1 MKAIYREMCPNCLG
15 RISDERLIN
24 KNPCDECLDDKV
36 TADSYFDLVTAVRN
50 ALKLRGTLKEWERI
64 YSLEKG
70 LREVEEFFEKA
81 TGFTF
86 WSAQRTWVKRLL
98 KGRSFSII
106 APTGMGKS
114 TFGAFMAVWHA
125 LRGKKSYIVVP
136 TTPLVIQ
143 TVKKIQKIAEN
154 AGVDVNL
161 AYYHG
166 NLRKKEKEEMLA
178 KIESG
183 DYSILVTSAQWM
195 ARKFDEVLKGRHFD
209 FIFVDDVDAFLK
221 ASKNIDRSLYLLG
234 FNDEVIG
241 KAWEIIRLKKQMSK
255 YLNGRASDREERLKE
270 LNAQIA
276 ELQREIEEFKRKNN
290 IGIMIIASAT
300 GSARGDRIK
309 LYRELLGFEVGS
321 GRSALRNVVD
331 SYLMPTKDIRE
342 HVEDLLTMLG
352 KGGIIFTPIDQGLAY
367 AEELANY
374 LRERGFRVE
383 LVSSKNKKAIER
395 FQNGEVDYLIGSAT
409 YYGSLV
415 RGLDMPHL
423 IRYAIFTGVPKF
435 RFSIDLERPT
445 IYRALG
451 LLSEVMDFLSDEDRK
466 QAEKLHARLRR
477 LIRNIPQFELLKIEE
492 ALAEGLPIEN
502 EFHNHVLGVF
512 RELVEFLRRVLKDE
526 EVLRKLAEDPFIS
539 LKEEGG
545 KWYIEIP
552 DVRTYIQATGRTSR
566 LFAGGITKGL
576 SVLIVD
582 NEKVFNGLLRQMRWR
597 FTEFKMVPFEE
608 LDLDEVLRQID
619 EDREKV
625 RLVMEGKISA
635 KVKDLVKSALM
646 IVESPNKARTIAN
659 FFGQPSKTRIGDLVA
674 YEVSIGNMM
683 LTILASG
690 GHMFDLVTNE
700 GYHGVLV
707 DEKDGM
713 LKFIPVYDT
722 IKRCRDCGHQ
732 FVDWEER
739 GICPRCGSTNVLDAL
754 QNVRAMRELAQEVD
768 EILIATDPDTEGEK
782 IAWDIRNVL
791 SPYTPNIKRIE
802 FHEVTRPAIMR
813 AIEEARDVN
822 EGRVNAQIVR
832 RIEDRWIGFELSQ
845 ELQRVFENHNL
856 SAGRVQTP
864 VLGWVIER
872 YKEFTESETYFMG
885 LALENGLQVTVELGK
900 DGKEI
905 EPPEY
910 VTVEGVQLE
919 EKELNPS
926 PPYTTDAML
935 KDASTFLK
943 LSAPEA
949 MRLAQDLFEA
959 GLCVTPDTIVS
970 LADGRLVKIEDAVR
984 ERERNLLAVN
994 GLRAK
999 SAEAT
1004 RFWEIDWNG
1013 PLKVVKLKNGHEIKA
1028 TPDHG
1033 LLVIRNGKLG
1043 WVSAKNIKPGDYIAF
1058 AYNTGHAGN
1067 REYTLLGMLVEL
1079 GITDVMVE
1087 FNEKYFN
1094 SKIAPLIKE
1103 RIKTS
1108 TKYKYLRNHVVPLEK
1123 LLEWEVS
1130 DFEDY
1135 VVSLYRQRAGSK
1147 RIPNFTLD
1155 ENFWYVFGLVLG
1167 DGTLRNSKVLISQT
1181 PLKQVKGI
1189 LEETFPFLH
1198 VFETTNQVGF
1208 SNSILAELFRRLGA
1222 RSGEFHP
1229 IIFTIP
1235 EKMLNAIIAG
1245 YFDTD
1250 GTFSLLHDRKG
1261 VNLRAILAS
1270 KRGDVLKR
1278 LSVYLY
1284 QIGILNY
1291 LKRDKRTG
1299 VWDLIISNR
1308 SLGAFKEKIYPYL
1321 RIRRKQFEEA
1331 YQAYRATRKPLE
1343 SDLIPVG
1350 DLIKGLTFPKGAKAE
1365 LLRREGIDV
1374 WNWLKKPLSVP
1385 RNKLVKVLEYA
1396 EKGEIT
1402 DYLRSLAEANVTWVK
1417 VIDVTEE
1424 HYTGKLYDFTT
1435 TTENFIANGAVSHNC
1450 TYHRTDSTH
1459 VSNTG
1464 IEIAK
1469 EYITQELGEEYFK
1482 PRPWGEEGTHEA
1494 IRPTRP
1500 IDTGRLMQLIRDGII
1515 QLPKNLTR
1523 NHYRLYDMIFRR
1535 FMTSQMKPAKVLYE
1549 RVVIDAQV
1557 GKAELEGYVEVIED
1571 GWTKLRSPPFRQL
1584 PRLEKGAKLKVVEA
1598 KKWKAP
1604 KVSLYTQGDI
1614 IALMKER
1621 KIGRP
1626 STYAKIVETLIRRY
1640 YVIETR
1646 GRKKL
1651 VPTEQGIKVYHYL
1664 ISKYREL
1671 VNEEKTREL
1680 EAVMDLIEE
1689 NKADY
1694 HEVLATLY
1702 REIREYLRTGKANAI

>member
-15 RISDERLIN
+15 RISDERLVE
-24 KNPCDECLDDKV
+24 KNPCDECLDNPV
-36 TADSYFDLVTAVRN
+36 HSDSYFELVTSVRN
-50 ALKLRGTLKEWERI
+50 ALQVKGTLKEWERI
-64 YSLEKG
+64 YSLEKN
-70 LREVEEFFEKA
+70 LREVEDFFEKA

-125 LRGKKSYIVVP
+125 TRGKKSYIVVP

-143 TVKKIQKIAEN
+143 TVRKIQAIAGK
-154 AGVDVNL
+154 AGVEVNL

-178 KIESG
+178 KITGG
-183 DYSILVTSAQWM
+183 DYDILVTSAQWM
-195 ARKFDEVLKGRHFD
+195 ARKFDEVLKDRHFD

-255 YLNGRASDREERLKE
+255 YLNGRAQDREEMLKE
-270 LNAQIA
+270 LNESIA
-276 ELQREIEEFKRKNN
+276 KLQREIEEFKSNN
-290 IGIMIIASAT
+290 DIGIMIIASAT

-331 SYLMPTKDIRE
+331 SYLKPTKDIKE
-342 HVEDLLTMLG
+342 HVEELLTMLG
-352 KGGIIFTPIDQGLAY
+352 KGGIIFTPIDQGLGY
-367 AEELANY
+367 AEELVNY
-374 LRERGFRVE
+374 LRERGFKVE
-383 LVSSKNKKAIER
+383 LVSSKNRKAIER
-395 FQNGEVDYLIGSAT
+395 FENGEADYLVGSAT

-415 RGLDMPHL
+415 RGLDLPHL
-423 IRYAIFTGVPKF
+423 IRYAVFTGVPKF

-512 RELVEFLRRVLKDE
+512 RELVEFLRRVLHDE
-526 EVLRKLAEDPFIS
+526 EVLKKLAEDPFVS
-539 LKEEGG
+539 LTEEGG

-576 SVLIVD
+576 SVLLVD
-582 NEKVFNGLLRQMRWR
+582 NEKVFNGLVRQMRWR

-608 LDLDEVLRQID
+608 LDLDEVLKQID

-700 GYHGVLV
+700 GYHGVLI

-713 LKFIPVYDT
+713 MRFIPVYDT

-732 FVDWEER
+732 FVDWEDK
-739 GICPRCGSTNVLDAL
+739 GVCPRCGSTNVRDAL
-754 QNVRAMRELAQEVD
+754 ENVRAMRELAQEVD

-813 AIEEARDVN
+813 AIQEARDVN

-845 ELQRVFENHNL
+845 ELQRVFENRNL

-864 VLGWVIER
+864 VLGWIIER
-872 YKEFTESETYFMG
+872 YKEFSESETYFLG
-885 LALENGLQVTVELGK
+885 LTLENGLQVTVEIGK
-900 DGKEI
+900 DGKNV

-910 VTVEGVQLE
+910 VTVEEVHLE
-919 EKELNPS
+919 EREFNPS

-943 LSAPEA
+943 LSAPET

-959 GLCVTPDTIVS
+959 GL
-970 LADGRLVKIEDAVR
+970 
-984 ERERNLLAVN
+984 
-994 GLRAK
+994 
-999 SAEAT
+999 
-1004 RFWEIDWNG
+1004 
-1013 PLKVVKLKNGHEIKA
+1013 
-1028 TPDHG
+1028 
-1033 LLVIRNGKLG
+1033 
-1043 WVSAKNIKPGDYIAF
+1043 
-1058 AYNTGHAGN
+1058 
-1067 REYTLLGMLVEL
+1067 
-1079 GITDVMVE
+1079 
-1087 FNEKYFN
+1087 
-1094 SKIAPLIKE
+1094 
-1103 RIKTS
+1103 TS
-1108 TKYKYLRNHVVPLEK
+1108 
-1123 LLEWEVS
+1123 
-1130 DFEDY
+1130 
-1135 VVSLYRQRAGSK
+1135 
-1147 RIPNFTLD
+1147 
-1155 ENFWYVFGLVLG
+1155 
-1167 DGTLRNSKVLISQT
+1167 
-1181 PLKQVKGI
+1181 
-1189 LEETFPFLH
+1189 
-1198 VFETTNQVGF
+1198 
-1208 SNSILAELFRRLGA
+1208 
-1222 RSGEFHP
+1222 
-1229 IIFTIP
+1229 
-1235 EKMLNAIIAG
+1235 
-1245 YFDTD
+1245 
-1250 GTFSLLHDRKG
+1250 
-1261 VNLRAILAS
+1261 
-1270 KRGDVLKR
+1270 
-1278 LSVYLY
+1278 
-1284 QIGILNY
+1284 
-1291 LKRDKRTG
+1291 
-1299 VWDLIISNR
+1299 
-1308 SLGAFKEKIYPYL
+1308 
-1321 RIRRKQFEEA
+1321 
-1331 YQAYRATRKPLE
+1331 
-1343 SDLIPVG
+1343 
-1350 DLIKGLTFPKGAKAE
+1350 
-1365 LLRREGIDV
+1365 
-1374 WNWLKKPLSVP
+1374 
-1385 RNKLVKVLEYA
+1385 
-1396 EKGEIT
+1396 
-1402 DYLRSLAEANVTWVK
+1402 
-1417 VIDVTEE
+1417 
-1424 HYTGKLYDFTT
+1424 
-1435 TTENFIANGAVSHNC
+1435 
-1450 TYHRTDSTH
+1450 YHRTDSTH

-1469 EYITQELGEEYFK
+1469 EYITQEIGEEYFK

-1500 IDTGRLMQLIRDGII
+1500 IDTGRLMQLVRDGVI

-1535 FMTSQMKPAKVLYE
+1535 FMTSQMKSAKLLME
-1549 RVVIDAQV
+1549 RAVIDAGV

-1584 PRLEKGAKLKVVEA
+1584 PRLEEGARLKVVEA

-1604 KVSLYTQGDI
+1604 KVSLYSQGDI

-1626 STYAKIVETLIRRY
+1626 STYAKILETLIKRY
-1640 YVIETR
+1640 YVLETR

-1651 VPTEQGIKVYHYL
+1651 VPTDQGIKVYHYL
-1664 ISKYREL
+1664 ISKYKEL
-1671 VNEEKTREL
+1671 VSEEKTREL
-1680 EAVMDLIEE
+1680 EGVMDLIEE
-1689 NKADY
+1689 NGVNY
-1694 HEVLATLY
+1694 QEVLGELY
-1702 REIREYLRTGKANAI
+1702 REIMEHMGVGKGAAS

>member
-15 RISDERLIN
+15 KISDERLYV
-24 KNPCDECLDDKV
+24 KNPCSECLDE
-36 TADSYFDLVTAVRN
+36 TAHADSYFDLVTAVRN
-50 ALKLRGTLKEWERI
+50 ALQLRGTLKEWERI
-64 YSLEKG
+64 YGLEKG
-70 LREVEEFFEKA
+70 VREVEAFFERA

-125 LRGKKSYIVVP
+125 TREKKSYIVVP

-143 TVKKIQKIAEN
+143 TVRKLQAIAER
-154 AGVDVNL
+154 AGVEINL

-166 NLRKKEKEEMLA
+166 NLRKKEREEMLA
-178 KIESG
+178 KIQNE
-183 DYSILVTSAQWM
+183 DYDILVTSAQWL
-195 ARKFDEVLKGRHFD
+195 ARKFDEVLKGRRFD

-221 ASKNIDRSLYLLG
+221 ASKNIDRSLLLLG
-234 FNDEVIG
+234 FNEEIME

-255 YLNGRASDREERLKE
+255 YLNGRAQDREERLKE

-276 ELQREIEEFKRKNN
+276 ELQREIEEFKAKNSV
-290 IGIMIIASAT
+290 GIMIIASAT

-331 SYLMPTKDIRE
+331 SYLKPSKDIKE
-342 HVEDLLTMLG
+342 HVEELLGRLG
-352 KGGIIFTPIDQGLAY
+352 KGGIIFTPIDQGLGY

-374 LRERGFRVE
+374 LRERGFKIE
-383 LVSSKNKKAIER
+383 LVSSKNRKSIEK
-395 FQNGEVDYLIGSAT
+395 FENGEADYLIGSAT

-415 RGLDMPHL
+415 RGLDLPHL
-423 IRYAIFTGVPKF
+423 IRYAVFTGVPKF

-451 LLSEVMDFLSDEDRK
+451 LLSEIMEFLSDEDRK
-466 QAEKLHARLRR
+466 QAEKMHARLRR

-502 EFHNHVLGVF
+502 GFHNHVLGVF
-512 RELVEFLRRVLKDE
+512 RELVEFLRRVLRDE
-526 EVLRKLAEDPFIS
+526 EVLRRLAEDPFIS

-545 KWYIEIP
+545 RWYIEIP

-608 LDLDEVLRQID
+608 LDIDEVLRQID

-646 IVESPNKARTIAN
+646 IVESPNKARTIAS

-713 LKFIPVYDT
+713 LSFIPVYDT

-732 FVDWEER
+732 FVDWEEK
-739 GICPRCGSTNVLDAL
+739 GVCPRCGSTNVRDAL
-754 QNVRAMRELAQEVD
+754 QNVKAMREIAQEVD

-822 EGRVNAQIVR
+822 EGRVNAQLVR

-845 ELQRVFENHNL
+845 ELQRVFENRNL

-885 LALENGLQVTVELGK
+885 LRLENDLQITVELGK
-900 DGKEI
+900 DGKNV

-910 VTVEGVQLE
+910 VTVEDVQLE
-919 EKELNPS
+919 ERELNPM

-943 LSAPEA
+943 LSAPET
-949 MRLAQDLFEA
+949 MRIAQDLFEM
-959 GLCVTPDTIVS
+959 G
-970 LADGRLVKIEDAVR
+970 
-984 ERERNLLAVN
+984 
-994 GLRAK
+994 
-999 SAEAT
+999 
-1004 RFWEIDWNG
+1004 
-1013 PLKVVKLKNGHEIKA
+1013 
-1028 TPDHG
+1028 
-1033 LLVIRNGKLG
+1033 
-1043 WVSAKNIKPGDYIAF
+1043 
-1058 AYNTGHAGN
+1058 
-1067 REYTLLGMLVEL
+1067 
-1079 GITDVMVE
+1079 
-1087 FNEKYFN
+1087 
-1094 SKIAPLIKE
+1094 
-1103 RIKTS
+1103 
-1108 TKYKYLRNHVVPLEK
+1108 
-1123 LLEWEVS
+1123 
-1130 DFEDY
+1130 
-1135 VVSLYRQRAGSK
+1135 
-1147 RIPNFTLD
+1147 
-1155 ENFWYVFGLVLG
+1155 
-1167 DGTLRNSKVLISQT
+1167 LIS
-1181 PLKQVKGI
+1181 
-1189 LEETFPFLH
+1189 
-1198 VFETTNQVGF
+1198 
-1208 SNSILAELFRRLGA
+1208 
-1222 RSGEFHP
+1222 
-1229 IIFTIP
+1229 
-1235 EKMLNAIIAG
+1235 
-1245 YFDTD
+1245 
-1250 GTFSLLHDRKG
+1250 
-1261 VNLRAILAS
+1261 
-1270 KRGDVLKR
+1270 
-1278 LSVYLY
+1278 
-1284 QIGILNY
+1284 
-1291 LKRDKRTG
+1291 
-1299 VWDLIISNR
+1299 
-1308 SLGAFKEKIYPYL
+1308 
-1321 RIRRKQFEEA
+1321 
-1331 YQAYRATRKPLE
+1331 
-1343 SDLIPVG
+1343 
-1350 DLIKGLTFPKGAKAE
+1350 
-1365 LLRREGIDV
+1365 
-1374 WNWLKKPLSVP
+1374 
-1385 RNKLVKVLEYA
+1385 
-1396 EKGEIT
+1396 
-1402 DYLRSLAEANVTWVK
+1402 
-1417 VIDVTEE
+1417 
-1424 HYTGKLYDFTT
+1424 
-1435 TTENFIANGAVSHNC
+1435 
-1450 TYHRTDSTH
+1450 YHRTDSTH

-1469 EYITQELGEEYFK
+1469 EYITQEVGEEYFK

-1500 IDTGRLMQLIRDGII
+1500 IDTGRLMQLVRDGII

-1535 FMTSQMKPAKVLYE
+1535 FMTSQMKAAKILHE
-1549 RVVIDAQV
+1549 KAVINVGV
-1557 GKAELEGYVEVIED
+1557 GKAEIEGYVEVIED
-1571 GWTKLRSPPFRQL
+1571 GWTRLRSPPFRQL

-1664 ISKYREL
+1664 ISKYKEL
-1671 VNEEKTREL
+1671 VSEEKTREL
-1680 EAVMDLIEE
+1680 EEMMDRIEE
-1689 NKADY
+1689 NKIDY
-1694 HEVLATLY
+1694 QDVLRNLHE
-1702 REIREYLRTGKANAI
+1702 EIRKYLA

>member
-1 MKAIYREMCPNCLG
+1 MKALYREMCPNCEG
-15 RISDERLIN
+15 RISDERLYMR
-24 KNPCDECLDDKV
+24 NPCESCLNEPIV
-36 TADSYFDLVTAVRN
+36 IDSYFELVSAVRDALLN
-50 ALKLRGTLKEWERI
+50 ANRLKEWEKI
-64 YSLEKG
+64 YRLESES
-70 LREVEEFFEKA
+70 REIEDFFKKA

-114 TFGAFMAVWHA
+114 TFGAFMSVYYATKS
-125 LRGKKSYIVVP
+125 KKSYIVVP

-143 TVKKIQKIAEN
+143 TIRKVQAIIERTGLDVK
-154 AGVDVNL
+154 L

-178 KIESG
+178 RIESG
-183 DYSILVTSAQWM
+183 DYDILITSAQWL
-195 ARKFDEVLKGRHFD
+195 ARNFDEKLKGKRFD

-221 ASKNIDRSLYLLG
+221 ASKNIDRSLLLLG
-234 FNDEVIG
+234 FTEEIID

-255 YLNGRASDREERLKE
+255 YLNGRAQDRDERLKE
-270 LNAQIA
+270 LNAQI
-276 ELQREIEEFKRKNN
+276 EKLQREIEEFKRKND

-321 GRSALRNVVD
+321 GKSALRNVVD
-331 SYLMPTKDIRE
+331 SYLKPSRDVKE
-342 HVEDLLTMLG
+342 HVEELLKRLG
-352 KGGIIFTPIDQGLAY
+352 KGGLVFVPIDQGLSY
-367 AEELANY
+367 AEELVNY
-374 LRERGFRVE
+374 LREKGFAVE
-383 LVSSKNKKAIER
+383 LASSKNKKAVER
-395 FQNGEVDYLIGSAT
+395 FENGEADYLVGVAT
-409 YYGSLV
+409 YYGSIV
-415 RGLDMPHL
+415 RGLDLPHL
-423 IRYAIFTGVPKF
+423 IRYAVFTGVPKF

-451 LLSEVMDFLSDEDRK
+451 LLSEIMDFLDDEDRK
-466 QAEKLHARLRR
+466 KAEKLHARLRR

-492 ALAEGLPIEN
+492 ALVEGLPLEN
-502 EFHNHVLGVF
+502 DFHKTVLNVF
-512 RELVEFLRRVLKDE
+512 RELVEFLREVLKKED
-526 EVLRKLAEDPFIS
+526 VLRRLAEDPFVS
-539 LKEEGG
+539 LVKEEG
-545 KWYIEIP
+545 KWFIEIP

-582 NEKVFNGLLRQMRWR
+582 NEKVFNGLVRQMRWR

-608 LDLDEVLRQID
+608 LDLDKLLKEID

-625 RLVMEGKISA
+625 KLVMEGKISS

-659 FFGQPSKTRIGDLVA
+659 FFGRPSKRRIGDLVA
-674 YEVSIGNMM
+674 YEVSIGNRQ

-690 GHMFDLVTNE
+690 GHMFDLVTDE
-700 GYHGVLV
+700 GYHGVLI
-707 DEKDGM
+707 ERDGDM
-713 LKFIPVYDT
+713 LRFIPIYDT

-732 FVDWEER
+732 FIDWEKR
-739 GICPRCGSTNVLDAL
+739 GVCPRCGSTNVRDAL
-754 QNVRAMRELAQEVD
+754 ENVIAMRDIAQEVD

-782 IAWDIRNVL
+782 IAWDIRNIL
-791 SPYTPNIKRIE
+791 SPYTPNIKRTE
-802 FHEVTRPAIMR
+802 FHEVTRPAILK

-822 EGRVNAQIVR
+822 ENRVEAQIVR

-845 ELQRVFENHNL
+845 ELQRVFENRNL

-864 VLGWVIER
+864 VLGWIIER
-872 YKEFTESETYFMG
+872 YKEFSESEVYFLG
-885 LALENGLQVTVELGK
+885 LTLENGLQVTVELGK
-900 DGKEI
+900 DGKDV

-910 VTVEGVQLE
+910 VTVEEAQVE
-919 EKELNPS
+919 ERELNPA

-935 KDASTFLK
+935 RDASTFLK
-943 LSAPEA
+943 LSAPET

-959 GLCVTPDTIVS
+959 GLCVTPDTVVT

-984 ERERNLLAVN
+984 KGEGNLLAVN
-994 GLRAK
+994 GLKAK
-999 SAEAT
+999 SAKAT
-1004 RFWEIDWNG
+1004 KFWEIDWNG
-1013 PLKVVKLKNGHEIKA
+1013 PLKIVKLQNGHEIKA

-1033 LLVIRNGKLG
+1033 LLVLRDGKLG
-1043 WVSAKNIKPGDYIAF
+1043 WVSTKNIKPGDYIAF
-1058 AYNTGHAGN
+1058 AYNTGHKGT
-1067 REYTLLGMLVEL
+1067 REYTLLEMLVEL
-1079 GITDVMVE
+1079 GITDVIVE
-1087 FNEKYFN
+1087 LKREYFD
-1094 SKIAPLIKE
+1094 SKIAPLVRE

-1108 TKYKYLRNHVVPLEK
+1108 TKYKYLRNHVIPLAK
-1123 LLEWEVS
+1123 LVEWEIK
-1130 DFEDY
+1130 DY
-1135 VVSLYRQRAGSK
+1135 EPHVVSIYRQRAESK
-1147 RIPNFTLD
+1147 RIPNFKLD

-1167 DGTLRNSKVLISQT
+1167 DGTLRDSKVLISQT
-1181 PLKQVKGI
+1181 PLKQVKEI
-1189 LEETFPFLH
+1189 LERTFPFLH
-1198 VFETTNQVGF
+1198 VFETVNQVGF

-1222 RSGEFHP
+1222 RSGELNP

-1235 EKMLNAIIAG
+1235 ERMLNAMIAG

-1250 GTFSLLHDRKG
+1250 GTFSLLHDKRG
-1261 VNLRAILAS
+1261 VNFRAVLSS
-1270 KRGDVLKR
+1270 KRLDVLQR

-1284 QIGILNY
+1284 QVGILNY
-1291 LKRDKRTG
+1291 IKVDKRTG
-1299 VWDLIISNR
+1299 VGELIVSNR
-1308 SLGAFKEKIYPYL
+1308 SLGVFRDKIYPYL
-1321 RIRRKQFEEA
+1321 RIRRKQFDEA
-1331 YQAYRATRKPLE
+1331 YSEYRGTRKPHE

-1350 DLIKGLTFPKGAKAE
+1350 ALIKELVFPDGVKARI
-1365 LLRREGIDV
+1365 LREEGIDV
-1374 WNWLKKPLSVP
+1374 WNWLKKPGCVP
-1385 RNKLVKVLEYA
+1385 RDKLAKVLKYA
-1396 EKGEIT
+1396 EESEVK
-1402 DYLRSLAEANVTWVK
+1402 DYLLSLVEANVTWVK
-1417 VIDVTEE
+1417 VTDVREE

-1459 VSNTG
+1459 VSSTG

-1469 EYITQELGEEYFK
+1469 EYITGELGEQYFK

-1500 IDTGRLMQLIRDGII
+1500 IDTGRLMQLIRDGVI
-1515 QLPKNLTR
+1515 QLPRNLTR

-1535 FMTSQMKPAKVLYE
+1535 FMTSQMVPAKILHE
-1549 RVVIDAQV
+1549 KAVINTGV
-1557 GKAELEGYVEVIED
+1557 GKVELEGYVEIIED
-1571 GWTKLRSPPFRQL
+1571 GWTKLRSPPMRQL
-1584 PRLEKGAKLKVVEA
+1584 PKLEPGMKLKVIES

-1621 KIGRP
+1621 GIGRP
-1626 STYAKIVETLIRRY
+1626 STYAKIVETLLRRG
-1640 YVIETR
+1640 YVIETK

-1651 VPTEQGIKVYHYL
+1651 VPTEKGIKVYHYL

-1671 VNEEKTREL
+1671 VSEEKTREL
-1680 EAVMDLIEE
+1680 EEKMDLIEE
-1689 NKADY
+1689 GRLNY
-1694 HEVLATLY
+1694 LEVLNELY
-1702 REIREYLRTGKANAI
+1702 NEILCEIKREGC

>member
-15 RISDERLIN
+15 KISDERLVN
-24 KNPCDECLDDKV
+24 KNPCDECLDEPLHS
-36 TADSYFDLVTAVRN
+36 DSYFELITAVRN
-50 ALKLRGTLKEWERI
+50 ALQVKGTLKEWERI
-64 YSLEKG
+64 YSLEKN
-70 LREVEEFFEKA
+70 LREIEAFFEKA

-125 LRGKKSYIVVP
+125 TRGKKSYIVVP

-143 TVKKIQKIAEN
+143 TVRKIQSIAER
-154 AGVDVNL
+154 AGVEVNL

-178 KIESG
+178 KITGG
-183 DYSILVTSAQWM
+183 DYDILVTSAQWM

-234 FNDEVIG
+234 FNDEVIQ

-255 YLNGRASDREERLKE
+255 YLNGRAQDREERLKE
-270 LNAQIA
+270 LNGDISK
-276 ELQREIEEFKRKNN
+276 LQREIEEFKSKND

-331 SYLMPTKDIRE
+331 SYLKPTKDIKE
-342 HVEDLLTMLG
+342 HVEELLTMLG
-352 KGGIIFTPIDQGLAY
+352 RGGIIFTPIDQGLGY
-367 AEELANY
+367 AEELVNY
-374 LRERGFRVE
+374 LRERGFKVE
-383 LVSSKNKKAIER
+383 LVSSKNRKAIER
-395 FQNGEVDYLIGSAT
+395 FESGEADYLIGSAT

-423 IRYAIFTGVPKF
+423 IRYAVFTGVPKF

-451 LLSEVMDFLSDEDRK
+451 LLSEIMDFLSDEDRK

-512 RELVEFLRRVLKDE
+512 RELVEFLRKALHDE
-526 EVLRKLAEDPFIS
+526 EVLKKLAEDPFVS
-539 LKEEGG
+539 LTEEGG

-608 LDLDEVLRQID
+608 LNLDEVLRQID

-713 LKFIPVYDT
+713 MRFIPVYDT

-732 FVDWEER
+732 FVDWEEK
-739 GICPRCGSTNVLDAL
+739 GVCPRCGSTNVRDAL
-754 QNVRAMRELAQEVD
+754 DNVKAMRELAQEVD

-813 AIEEARDVN
+813 AIQEARDVN

-845 ELQRVFENHNL
+845 ELQRVFENRNL

-864 VLGWVIER
+864 VLGWIIER
-872 YKEFTESETYFMG
+872 YKEFSESETYFLG
-885 LALENGLQVTVELGK
+885 LTLENGLQFTVEIGK
-900 DGKEI
+900 DGKDV

-910 VTVEGVQLE
+910 VTVEEVQLE
-919 EKELNPS
+919 EREFNPS

-943 LSAPEA
+943 LSAPET

-959 GLCVTPDTIVS
+959 GL
-970 LADGRLVKIEDAVR
+970 
-984 ERERNLLAVN
+984 
-994 GLRAK
+994 
-999 SAEAT
+999 
-1004 RFWEIDWNG
+1004 
-1013 PLKVVKLKNGHEIKA
+1013 
-1028 TPDHG
+1028 
-1033 LLVIRNGKLG
+1033 
-1043 WVSAKNIKPGDYIAF
+1043 
-1058 AYNTGHAGN
+1058 
-1067 REYTLLGMLVEL
+1067 
-1079 GITDVMVE
+1079 
-1087 FNEKYFN
+1087 
-1094 SKIAPLIKE
+1094 
-1103 RIKTS
+1103 TS
-1108 TKYKYLRNHVVPLEK
+1108 
-1123 LLEWEVS
+1123 
-1130 DFEDY
+1130 
-1135 VVSLYRQRAGSK
+1135 
-1147 RIPNFTLD
+1147 
-1155 ENFWYVFGLVLG
+1155 
-1167 DGTLRNSKVLISQT
+1167 
-1181 PLKQVKGI
+1181 
-1189 LEETFPFLH
+1189 
-1198 VFETTNQVGF
+1198 
-1208 SNSILAELFRRLGA
+1208 
-1222 RSGEFHP
+1222 
-1229 IIFTIP
+1229 
-1235 EKMLNAIIAG
+1235 
-1245 YFDTD
+1245 
-1250 GTFSLLHDRKG
+1250 
-1261 VNLRAILAS
+1261 
-1270 KRGDVLKR
+1270 
-1278 LSVYLY
+1278 
-1284 QIGILNY
+1284 
-1291 LKRDKRTG
+1291 
-1299 VWDLIISNR
+1299 
-1308 SLGAFKEKIYPYL
+1308 
-1321 RIRRKQFEEA
+1321 
-1331 YQAYRATRKPLE
+1331 
-1343 SDLIPVG
+1343 
-1350 DLIKGLTFPKGAKAE
+1350 
-1365 LLRREGIDV
+1365 
-1374 WNWLKKPLSVP
+1374 
-1385 RNKLVKVLEYA
+1385 
-1396 EKGEIT
+1396 
-1402 DYLRSLAEANVTWVK
+1402 
-1417 VIDVTEE
+1417 
-1424 HYTGKLYDFTT
+1424 
-1435 TTENFIANGAVSHNC
+1435 
-1450 TYHRTDSTH
+1450 YHRTDSTH

-1469 EYITQELGEEYFK
+1469 EYITQEVGEEYFK

-1500 IDTGRLMQLIRDGII
+1500 IDTGRLMQLVRDGVI

-1523 NHYRLYDMIFRR
+1523 NHYRLYDMIFRK
-1535 FMTSQMKPAKVLYE
+1535 FMTSQMKAAKLLME
-1549 RVVIDAQV
+1549 RAVINAGV

-1584 PRLEKGAKLKVVEA
+1584 PRLEEGARLKVVEA

-1604 KVSLYTQGDI
+1604 KVPLYTQGDI

-1640 YVIETR
+1640 YAIETR

-1651 VPTEQGIKVYHYL
+1651 VPTDQGIKVYHYL
-1664 ISKYREL
+1664 ISKYKEL
-1671 VNEEKTREL
+1671 VSEEKTREL
-1680 EAVMDLIEE
+1680 EEVMDRIEE
-1689 NKADY
+1689 NQVDY
-1694 HEVLATLY
+1694 QEVLGSLY
-1702 REIREYLRTGKANAI
+1702 REIKEYLRNGKGSAT

>member
-1 MKAIYREMCPNCLG
+1 MKAIYRESCPNCWG
-15 RISDERLIN
+15 KISDERLVA
-24 KNPCDECLDDKV
+24 KNPCFECLDEPV
-36 TADSYFDLVTAVRN
+36 HADSYFQLVSAVRE

-64 YSLEKG
+64 YQLENQT
-70 LREVEEFFEKA
+70 REIEEFFKKA

-125 LRGKKSYIVVP
+125 LKGKKSYIVVP

-143 TVKKIQKIAEN
+143 TVRKIEAIMEKAN
-154 AGVDVNL
+154 ADVRL

-166 NLRKKEKEEMLA
+166 NLRKKEKEEMLERI
-178 KIESG
+178 KNE
-183 DYSILVTSAQWM
+183 DYDILVTSAQWL
-195 ARKFDEVLKGRHFD
+195 ARNYEEVLKGRHFD

-234 FNDEVIG
+234 FTDEIIQ
-241 KAWEIIRLKKQMSK
+241 KAWEIIRLKKQMSR
-255 YLNGRASDREERLKE
+255 YLNGNSEDRNEK
-270 LNAQIA
+270 LNGLNREI
-276 ELQREIEEFKRKNN
+276 EKLQREIEKFKQKNK

-331 SYLMPTKDIRE
+331 SYLKPTKDIKE
-342 HVEDLLTMLG
+342 HVEELLTRLG
-352 KGGIIFTPIDQGLAY
+352 KGGLIFVPIDQGLGY

-374 LRERGFRVE
+374 LRERGFKIE
-383 LVSSKNKKAIER
+383 LVSSKNKKALEK
-395 FQNGEVDYLIGSAT
+395 FENGEADYLIGSAT

-415 RGLDMPHL
+415 RGIDLPHL
-423 IRYAIFTGVPKF
+423 IRYAVFTGVPKF

-451 LLSEVMDFLSDEDRK
+451 LLSEIMDFLSDEDRRT
-466 QAEKLHARLRR
+466 AEKLHARLRR

-512 RELVEFLRRVLKDE
+512 RELVEFLRRVLRDE

-539 LKEEGG
+539 LVKEEG

-582 NEKVFNGLLRQMRWR
+582 NEKVFNGLVRQMRWR
-597 FTEFKMVPFEE
+597 FQEFKIVPFEE
-608 LDLDEVLRQID
+608 LDLDEILRQID

-635 KVKDLVKSALM
+635 KVKDLVRSALM

-674 YEVSIGNMM
+674 YEISVGDRM

-700 GYHGVLV
+700 GYHGVLIQN
-707 DEKDGM
+707 DGDM

-722 IKRCRDCGHQ
+722 LKRCRDCGHQ
-732 FVDWEER
+732 FVDWEKK
-739 GICPRCGSTNVLDAL
+739 GVCPRCGSTNVRDAL
-754 QNVRAMRELAQEVD
+754 ENVIAMREIAQEVD

-791 SPYTPNIKRIE
+791 APYTPNIKRIE
-802 FHEVTRPAIMR
+802 FHEVTRPAIMK
-813 AIEEARDVN
+813 AIQEARDVN
-822 EGRVNAQIVR
+822 ENRVNAQIVR

-845 ELQRVFENHNL
+845 ELQRVFESYNL

-864 VLGWVIER
+864 VLGWIIER
-872 YKEFTESETYFMG
+872 YKEFTESEVYFLG
-885 LALENGLQVTVELGK
+885 LTLENGLQVTIELGK
-900 DGKEI
+900 DGKDVEA
-905 EPPEY
+905 PEY
-910 VTVEGVQLE
+910 VTVEDVQLE
-919 EKELNPS
+919 ERELNPA

-943 LSAPEA
+943 LSAPET

-959 GLCVTPDTIVS
+959 GLCVTPDTLVS
-970 LADGRLVKIEDAVR
+970 LADGRIMEIKDAV
-984 ERERNLLAVN
+984 EKSEENLLSVN
-994 GLRAK
+994 GLKPKEAK
-999 SAEAT
+999 ALK
-1004 RFWEIDWNG
+1004 FWEIDWNG
-1013 PLKVVKLKNGHEIKA
+1013 PLKVIKLKNGHEVKA

-1033 LLVIRNGKLG
+1033 LLVMRDGKLG
-1043 WVSAKNIKPGDYIAF
+1043 WVSAKNVREGDYVAF
-1058 AYNTGHAGN
+1058 AYNTGHRG
-1067 REYTLLGMLVEL
+1067 RDEYTLLKLLIKL

-1087 FNEKYFN
+1087 LDEEYFSEKV
-1094 SKIAPLIKE
+1094 APIIRE
-1103 RIKTS
+1103 RISTS
-1108 TKYKYLRNHVVPLEK
+1108 TKYKYLRRRVLPLYLLQEWGFDDYEAHVK
-1123 LLEWEVS
+1123 
-1130 DFEDY
+1130 
-1135 VVSLYRQRAGSK
+1135 SLYRQRAGSK
-1147 RIPNFTLD
+1147 PISNFKLD
-1155 ENFWYVFGLVLG
+1155 ERFWYVFGLVLG
-1167 DGTLRNSKVLISQT
+1167 DGTLRGSKVLISQT
-1181 PLKQVKGI
+1181 PLKDVKSI
-1189 LEETFPFLH
+1189 LEDVFPFLR

-1208 SNSILAELFRRLGA
+1208 SNSIIAEVFRRLGA
-1222 RSGEFHP
+1222 RKGKLHP
-1229 IIFTIP
+1229 LVFGLREEYI
-1235 EKMLNAIIAG
+1235 NAMIAG

-1250 GTFSLLHDRKG
+1250 GTFSILNDMKG
-1261 VNLRAILAS
+1261 PNFRGILTS
-1270 KRGDVLKR
+1270 KRGDVLR
-1278 LSVYLY
+1278 MLSVYLY
-1284 QIGILNY
+1284 QIGIMNY
-1291 LKRDKRTG
+1291 LRRDERTG

-1308 SLGAFKEKIYPYL
+1308 SLEKFREKIYPYL
-1321 RIRRKQFEEA
+1321 RIRRAQFDEA
-1331 YQAYRATRKPLE
+1331 YSVYRASRRAFE
-1343 SDLIPVG
+1343 G
-1350 DLIKGLTFPKGAKAE
+1350 DLLPVAPVFRKLKFKNGTKNRILKETV
-1365 LLRREGIDV
+1365 IDV
-1374 WNWLKKPLSVP
+1374 WNWLKRPEGEIPRDKLS
-1385 RNKLVKVLEYA
+1385 KVLEYA
-1396 EKGEIT
+1396 EESPEKEF
-1402 DYLRSLAEANVTWVK
+1402 LKSLVEAGVTWVK
-1417 VIDVTEE
+1417 VKGVDEE
-1424 HYTGKLYDFTT
+1424 LYTGKLYDFTT
-1435 TTENFIANGAVSHNC
+1435 TTENFLSNGAVSHNC

-1464 IEIAK
+1464 IEVAK
-1469 EYITQELGEEYFK
+1469 EYITQELGEKYFK
-1482 PRPWGEEGTHEA
+1482 PRPWGEEGAHEA

-1500 IDTGRLMQLIRDGII
+1500 IDTGRLMQLIRDGVI
-1515 QLPKNLTR
+1515 QLPRNLTR

-1535 FMTSQMKPAKVLYE
+1535 FMTSQMIPAKILYE
-1549 RVVIDAQV
+1549 KAVINAGV
-1557 GKAELEGYVEVIED
+1557 GKAELEGYVEIIED
-1571 GWTKLRSPPFRQL
+1571 GWTRLRSPPLREL

-1604 KVSLYTQGDI
+1604 KVSLYTQGDV

-1626 STYAKIVETLIRRY
+1626 STYAKIVETLMRRG
-1640 YVIETR
+1640 YVVETK

-1651 VPTEQGIKVYHYL
+1651 LPTEKGIKVYHYL
-1664 ISKYREL
+1664 VSKYREL
-1671 VNEEKTREL
+1671 VSEERTREL
-1680 EAVMDLIEE
+1680 EEIMDRIEE
-1689 NKADY
+1689 GAEDY
-1694 HEVLATLY
+1694 QKVLVELY
-1702 REIREYLRTGKANAI
+1702 EELKTQVHT

>member
-24 KNPCDECLDDKV
+24 KNPCSECLDKNV
-36 TADSYFDLVTAVRN
+36 TADSYFDLITAVRS

-64 YSLEKG
+64 YSLENG

-125 LRGKKSYIVVP
+125 TRGKKSYIVVP
-136 TTPLVIQ
+136 TTPLVVQ
-143 TVKKIQKIAEN
+143 TVRKIRKIAEN
-154 AGVDVNL
+154 AGVEVNL

-178 KIESG
+178 KIENE
-183 DYSILVTSAQWM
+183 DYGILVTSAQWM

-255 YLNGRASDREERLKE
+255 YLNGRARDREERLKE

-276 ELQREIEEFKRKNN
+276 ELQRDIEKFKRENP

-321 GRSALRNVVD
+321 GRSALRNVAD
-331 SYLMPTKDIRE
+331 TYLKPSKDIRE

-352 KGGIIFTPIDQGLAY
+352 KGGIIFTPIDQGLGY

-374 LRERGFRVE
+374 LRERGFRIE
-383 LVSSKNKKAIER
+383 LVSSKNRKALER
-395 FQNGEVDYLIGSAT
+395 FENGEADYLIGSAT

-423 IRYAIFTGVPKF
+423 IRYAVFTGVPKF

-451 LLSEVMDFLSDEDRK
+451 LLSEIMEFLSDEDRK
-466 QAEKLHARLRR
+466 QAERMHARLRR

-502 EFHNHVLGVF
+502 GFHNHVLGVF
-512 RELVEFLRRVLKDE
+512 RELVEFLRRVLRDE
-526 EVLRKLAEDPFIS
+526 EVLRRLAEDPFIS

-608 LDLDEVLRQID
+608 LDLDDVLRQID

-707 DEKDGM
+707 EEKDGM

-732 FVDWEER
+732 FVDWEEK
-739 GICPRCGSTNVLDAL
+739 GICPRCGSTNVRDAL
-754 QNVRAMRELAQEVD
+754 QNVKAMRELAQEVD

-782 IAWDIRNVL
+782 IAWDIMNVL

-845 ELQRVFENHNL
+845 ELQRVFENRNL

-885 LALENGLQVTVELGK
+885 LTLENDLRVTIELGK
-900 DGKEI
+900 DGKSV
-905 EPPEY
+905 EPPEF
-910 VTVEGVQLE
+910 VTVEKVELE
-919 EKELNPS
+919 ERELKPS

-943 LSAPEA
+943 LSAPET
-949 MRLAQDLFEA
+949 MRLAQDLFEL
-959 GLCVTPDTIVS
+959 GLI
-970 LADGRLVKIEDAVR
+970 
-984 ERERNLLAVN
+984 
-994 GLRAK
+994 
-999 SAEAT
+999 
-1004 RFWEIDWNG
+1004 
-1013 PLKVVKLKNGHEIKA
+1013 
-1028 TPDHG
+1028 
-1033 LLVIRNGKLG
+1033 
-1043 WVSAKNIKPGDYIAF
+1043 
-1058 AYNTGHAGN
+1058 
-1067 REYTLLGMLVEL
+1067 
-1079 GITDVMVE
+1079 
-1087 FNEKYFN
+1087 
-1094 SKIAPLIKE
+1094 
-1103 RIKTS
+1103 
-1108 TKYKYLRNHVVPLEK
+1108 
-1123 LLEWEVS
+1123 
-1130 DFEDY
+1130 
-1135 VVSLYRQRAGSK
+1135 
-1147 RIPNFTLD
+1147 
-1155 ENFWYVFGLVLG
+1155 
-1167 DGTLRNSKVLISQT
+1167 
-1181 PLKQVKGI
+1181 
-1189 LEETFPFLH
+1189 
-1198 VFETTNQVGF
+1198 
-1208 SNSILAELFRRLGA
+1208 
-1222 RSGEFHP
+1222 
-1229 IIFTIP
+1229 
-1235 EKMLNAIIAG
+1235 
-1245 YFDTD
+1245 
-1250 GTFSLLHDRKG
+1250 
-1261 VNLRAILAS
+1261 
-1270 KRGDVLKR
+1270 
-1278 LSVYLY
+1278 
-1284 QIGILNY
+1284 
-1291 LKRDKRTG
+1291 
-1299 VWDLIISNR
+1299 
-1308 SLGAFKEKIYPYL
+1308 
-1321 RIRRKQFEEA
+1321 
-1331 YQAYRATRKPLE
+1331 
-1343 SDLIPVG
+1343 
-1350 DLIKGLTFPKGAKAE
+1350 
-1365 LLRREGIDV
+1365 
-1374 WNWLKKPLSVP
+1374 
-1385 RNKLVKVLEYA
+1385 
-1396 EKGEIT
+1396 
-1402 DYLRSLAEANVTWVK
+1402 
-1417 VIDVTEE
+1417 
-1424 HYTGKLYDFTT
+1424 
-1435 TTENFIANGAVSHNC
+1435 
-1450 TYHRTDSTH
+1450 TYHRSDSTH

-1500 IDTGRLMQLIRDGII
+1500 IDTGRLMQLIRDGIL

-1523 NHYRLYDMIFRR
+1523 NHYRLYDMIFKK
-1535 FMTSQMKPAKVLYE
+1535 FMTSQMKAARIIHE
-1549 RVVIDAQV
+1549 RAVIDAGI
-1557 GKAELEGYVEVIED
+1557 GKTEVEGYVEVVEE
-1571 GWTKLRSPPFRQL
+1571 GWTRLRSPPMRQL
-1584 PRLEKGAKLKVVEA
+1584 PRLEEGARLKVVEA

-1626 STYAKIVETLIRRY
+1626 STYAKIVQTLLQRY
-1640 YVIETR
+1640 YAIETR

-1651 VPTEQGIKVYHYL
+1651 VPTDQGIKVYHYL
-1664 ISKYREL
+1664 ISKYRDL
-1671 VNEEKTREL
+1671 VNEDKTRGLEEL
-1680 EAVMDLIEE
+1680 MDRIEE
-1689 NKADY
+1689 GSIDY
-1694 HEVLATLY
+1694 QEVLNTLY
-1702 REIREYLRTGKANAI
+1702 RELQGYLGNGKPQ

>member
-15 RISDERLIN
+15 KISDERLYL
-24 KNPCDECLDDKV
+24 KNPCNECLAE
-36 TADSYFDLVTAVRN
+36 TARADSYFDLVTAVRN
-50 ALKLRGTLKEWERI
+50 ALQLRGTLKEWERI
-64 YSLEKG
+64 YDLERG
-70 LREVEEFFEKA
+70 LREIEAFFEKA

-125 LRGKKSYIVVP
+125 TRGKKSYIVVP
-136 TTPLVIQ
+136 TTPLVVQ
-143 TVKKIQKIAEN
+143 TVKKLQAIAER
-154 AGVDVNL
+154 AGVEINL

-166 NLRKKEKEEMLA
+166 NLRKKEREEMLA
-178 KIESG
+178 KIQNE
-183 DYSILVTSAQWM
+183 DYDILVTSAQWL
-195 ARKFDEVLKGRHFD
+195 ARKFDEVLKGRRFD

-221 ASKNIDRSLYLLG
+221 ASKNIDRSLLLLG
-234 FNDEVIG
+234 FNEEIIE

-255 YLNGRASDREERLKE
+255 YLNGRAQDREEKLKE
-270 LNAQIA
+270 LNGSIGKI
-276 ELQREIEEFKRKNN
+276 QREIEDFKAKNGV
-290 IGIMIIASAT
+290 GIMIIASAT

-331 SYLMPTKDIRE
+331 SYLKPTKDVKE
-342 HVEDLLTMLG
+342 HVEELLERLG
-352 KGGIIFTPIDQGLAY
+352 KGGIIFTPIDQGLGY

-374 LRERGFRVE
+374 LRERGFRIE
-383 LVSSKNKKAIER
+383 LVSSKNRKSIEK
-395 FQNGEVDYLIGSAT
+395 FENGEADYLIGSAT

-423 IRYAIFTGVPKF
+423 IRYAVFTGVPKF

-451 LLSEVMDFLSDEDRK
+451 LLSEIMEFLSDEDRK
-466 QAEKLHARLRR
+466 QAERMHARLRR

-502 EFHNHVLGVF
+502 GFHNHVLGVF
-512 RELVEFLRRVLKDE
+512 RELVEFLRRVLRDE
-526 EVLRKLAEDPFIS
+526 EVLRRLAEDPFIS

-608 LDLDEVLRQID
+608 LDLDDVLRQID

-707 DEKDGM
+707 DEKDSM

-732 FVDWEER
+732 FVDWEEK
-739 GICPRCGSTNVLDAL
+739 GVCPRCGSTNVRDAL
-754 QNVRAMRELAQEVD
+754 QNVKAMREIAQEVD

-802 FHEVTRPAIMR
+802 FHEVTRPAILR
-813 AIEEARDVN
+813 AIEEAREVN

-845 ELQRVFENHNL
+845 ELQRVFENRNL

-872 YKEFTESETYFMG
+872 YKQFTESETYFMG
-885 LALENGLQVTVELGK
+885 LKLENGLQLTVELGK
-900 DGKEI
+900 DGKSV
-905 EPPEY
+905 EPPEF
-910 VTVEGVQLE
+910 VTVEKAELE
-919 EKELNPS
+919 ERELNPS

-949 MRLAQDLFEA
+949 MRIAQDLFEL
-959 GLCVTPDTIVS
+959 GLI
-970 LADGRLVKIEDAVR
+970 
-984 ERERNLLAVN
+984 
-994 GLRAK
+994 
-999 SAEAT
+999 
-1004 RFWEIDWNG
+1004 
-1013 PLKVVKLKNGHEIKA
+1013 
-1028 TPDHG
+1028 
-1033 LLVIRNGKLG
+1033 
-1043 WVSAKNIKPGDYIAF
+1043 
-1058 AYNTGHAGN
+1058 
-1067 REYTLLGMLVEL
+1067 
-1079 GITDVMVE
+1079 
-1087 FNEKYFN
+1087 
-1094 SKIAPLIKE
+1094 
-1103 RIKTS
+1103 
-1108 TKYKYLRNHVVPLEK
+1108 
-1123 LLEWEVS
+1123 
-1130 DFEDY
+1130 
-1135 VVSLYRQRAGSK
+1135 
-1147 RIPNFTLD
+1147 
-1155 ENFWYVFGLVLG
+1155 
-1167 DGTLRNSKVLISQT
+1167 
-1181 PLKQVKGI
+1181 
-1189 LEETFPFLH
+1189 
-1198 VFETTNQVGF
+1198 
-1208 SNSILAELFRRLGA
+1208 
-1222 RSGEFHP
+1222 
-1229 IIFTIP
+1229 
-1235 EKMLNAIIAG
+1235 
-1245 YFDTD
+1245 
-1250 GTFSLLHDRKG
+1250 
-1261 VNLRAILAS
+1261 
-1270 KRGDVLKR
+1270 
-1278 LSVYLY
+1278 
-1284 QIGILNY
+1284 
-1291 LKRDKRTG
+1291 
-1299 VWDLIISNR
+1299 
-1308 SLGAFKEKIYPYL
+1308 
-1321 RIRRKQFEEA
+1321 
-1331 YQAYRATRKPLE
+1331 
-1343 SDLIPVG
+1343 
-1350 DLIKGLTFPKGAKAE
+1350 
-1365 LLRREGIDV
+1365 
-1374 WNWLKKPLSVP
+1374 
-1385 RNKLVKVLEYA
+1385 
-1396 EKGEIT
+1396 
-1402 DYLRSLAEANVTWVK
+1402 
-1417 VIDVTEE
+1417 
-1424 HYTGKLYDFTT
+1424 
-1435 TTENFIANGAVSHNC
+1435 
-1450 TYHRTDSTH
+1450 TYHRSDSTH

-1500 IDTGRLMQLIRDGII
+1500 IDTGRLMQLIRDGIL

-1535 FMTSQMKPAKVLYE
+1535 FMTSQMKAAKLLME
-1549 RVVIDAQV
+1549 RAVINAGV
-1557 GKAELEGYVEVIED
+1557 GKAEIEGYVEVIED
-1571 GWTKLRSPPFRQL
+1571 GWTRLRSPPFRQL
-1584 PRLEKGAKLKVVEA
+1584 PRLEPGVRLKVIEA

-1626 STYAKIVETLIRRY
+1626 STYAKIVQTLLQRY
-1640 YVIETR
+1640 YVLETR

-1664 ISKYREL
+1664 ISKYKEL
-1671 VNEEKTREL
+1671 VSEEKTREL
-1680 EAVMDLIEE
+1680 EEIMDLIEE
-1689 NKADY
+1689 NKVDY
-1694 HEVLATLY
+1694 QEVLRELHG
-1702 REIREYLRTGKANAI
+1702 EIRQYLG

>member
-1 MKAIYREMCPNCLG
+1 MKAVYREMCPNCLG
-15 RISDERLIN
+15 RISDERLYL
-24 KNPCDECLDDKV
+24 KNPCNECLDE
-36 TADSYFDLVTAVRN
+36 TAHADSYFELITAVRN
-50 ALKLRGTLKEWERI
+50 ALQLKGTLKEWERI
-64 YSLEKG
+64 YELESG
-70 LREVEEFFEKA
+70 VREVEAFFEKA

-114 TFGAFMAVWHA
+114 TFGAFMALWHA
-125 LRGKKSYIVVP
+125 TKGKKSYIVVP

-143 TVKKIQKIAEN
+143 TVKKIQAIAEKS
-154 AGVDVNL
+154 GVQINL

-178 KIESG
+178 KIQSG
-183 DYSILVTSAQWM
+183 DYDILVTSAQWL
-195 ARKFDEVLKGRHFD
+195 ARNFDEKLRGRRFD

-221 ASKNIDRSLYLLG
+221 ASKNIDRSLLLLG
-234 FNDEVIG
+234 FTEEVIN
-241 KAWEIIRLKKQMSK
+241 KAWEIIRLKKSMAK
-255 YLNGRASDREERLKE
+255 YINGRAEDRDERLKE
-270 LNAQIA
+270 LNGEI
-276 ELQREIEEFKRKNN
+276 EKLQREIEEFKEKNGV
-290 IGIMIIASAT
+290 GIMIIASAT

-331 SYLMPTKDIRE
+331 SYLMPTKDIKE
-342 HVEDLLTMLG
+342 HVEELLTRLG
-352 KGGIIFTPIDQGLAY
+352 KGGIIFTPIDQGLTY

-374 LRERGFRVE
+374 LKEKGFRIE
-383 LVSSKNKKAIER
+383 LVSSKNKKAVEK
-395 FQNGEVDYLIGSAT
+395 FENGEADYLIGSAT

-423 IRYAIFTGVPKF
+423 IRYAVFTGVPKF

-451 LLSEVMDFLSDEDRK
+451 LLSEVMDFLSDEQRRE
-466 QAEKLHARLRR
+466 AEKLHARLRR

-492 ALAEGLPIEN
+492 ALAEGLPIDN
-502 EFHNHVLGVF
+502 SFHNHVLNVF
-512 RELVEFLRRVLKDE
+512 RELVEFLRKVLRDG

-582 NEKVFNGLLRQMRWR
+582 NEKVFNGLVRQMRWR

-608 LDLDEVLRQID
+608 LNLDEILRQID

-659 FFGQPSKTRIGDLVA
+659 FFGQPSKRRIGDLVA
-674 YEVSIGNMM
+674 YEVSIGNRM

-690 GHMFDLVTNE
+690 GHMFDLVTTE
-700 GYHGVLV
+700 GYHGVLIE
-707 DEKDGM
+707 EKDDM

-732 FVDWEER
+732 FVDWEEK
-739 GICPRCGSTNVLDAL
+739 GICPRCGSTNVRDAL
-754 QNVRAMRELAQEVD
+754 ENVKAMREIAQEVD

-802 FHEVTRPAIMR
+802 FHEVTRPAILR
-813 AIEEARDVN
+813 AIEEAREVN
-822 EGRVNAQIVR
+822 EGRVNAQLVR

-845 ELQRVFENHNL
+845 ELQRVFENRNL

-864 VLGWVIER
+864 VLGWIIER
-872 YKEFTESETYFMG
+872 YKEFTESETYFLG
-885 LALENGLQVTVELGK
+885 LALENELSVTIELGK
-900 DGKEI
+900 DAKEV
-905 EPPEY
+905 EPPEE
-910 VTVEGVQLE
+910 VLVEDVSLE
-919 EKELNPS
+919 ERELNPA

-943 LSAPEA
+943 LSAPET
-949 MRLAQDLFEA
+949 MRLAQDLFEL
-959 GLCVTPDTIVS
+959 GLI
-970 LADGRLVKIEDAVR
+970 
-984 ERERNLLAVN
+984 
-994 GLRAK
+994 
-999 SAEAT
+999 
-1004 RFWEIDWNG
+1004 
-1013 PLKVVKLKNGHEIKA
+1013 
-1028 TPDHG
+1028 
-1033 LLVIRNGKLG
+1033 
-1043 WVSAKNIKPGDYIAF
+1043 
-1058 AYNTGHAGN
+1058 
-1067 REYTLLGMLVEL
+1067 
-1079 GITDVMVE
+1079 
-1087 FNEKYFN
+1087 
-1094 SKIAPLIKE
+1094 
-1103 RIKTS
+1103 
-1108 TKYKYLRNHVVPLEK
+1108 
-1123 LLEWEVS
+1123 
-1130 DFEDY
+1130 
-1135 VVSLYRQRAGSK
+1135 
-1147 RIPNFTLD
+1147 
-1155 ENFWYVFGLVLG
+1155 
-1167 DGTLRNSKVLISQT
+1167 
-1181 PLKQVKGI
+1181 
-1189 LEETFPFLH
+1189 
-1198 VFETTNQVGF
+1198 
-1208 SNSILAELFRRLGA
+1208 
-1222 RSGEFHP
+1222 
-1229 IIFTIP
+1229 
-1235 EKMLNAIIAG
+1235 
-1245 YFDTD
+1245 
-1250 GTFSLLHDRKG
+1250 
-1261 VNLRAILAS
+1261 
-1270 KRGDVLKR
+1270 
-1278 LSVYLY
+1278 
-1284 QIGILNY
+1284 
-1291 LKRDKRTG
+1291 
-1299 VWDLIISNR
+1299 
-1308 SLGAFKEKIYPYL
+1308 
-1321 RIRRKQFEEA
+1321 
-1331 YQAYRATRKPLE
+1331 
-1343 SDLIPVG
+1343 
-1350 DLIKGLTFPKGAKAE
+1350 
-1365 LLRREGIDV
+1365 
-1374 WNWLKKPLSVP
+1374 
-1385 RNKLVKVLEYA
+1385 
-1396 EKGEIT
+1396 
-1402 DYLRSLAEANVTWVK
+1402 
-1417 VIDVTEE
+1417 
-1424 HYTGKLYDFTT
+1424 
-1435 TTENFIANGAVSHNC
+1435 

-1464 IEIAK
+1464 IEVAK
-1469 EYITQELGEEYFK
+1469 EYITQEVGEEYFR

-1523 NHYRLYDMIFRR
+1523 NHYRLYDMIFKR
-1535 FMTSQMKPAKVLYE
+1535 FMTSQMKSAKVLYE
-1549 RVVIDAQV
+1549 KAVIDAKV
-1557 GKAELEGYVEVIED
+1557 GKAEIEGYVEVIED
-1571 GWTKLRSPPFRQL
+1571 GWTKLRSPPMRQL
-1584 PRLEKGAKLKVVEA
+1584 PRLEKGARLKVVEA

-1626 STYAKIVETLIRRY
+1626 STYAKIVQTLLQRY

-1664 ISKYREL
+1664 ISKYKEL
-1671 VNEEKTREL
+1671 VSEEKTREL
-1680 EAVMDLIEE
+1680 EEIMDMIEE

-1694 HEVLATLY
+1694 QEVLRGLY
-1702 REIREYLRTGKANAI
+1702 SEIREYLK

>member
-15 RISDERLIN
+15 KISDERLYL
-24 KNPCDECLDDKV
+24 KNPCNECLDE
-36 TADSYFDLVTAVRN
+36 TAHADSYFDLVTAVRN
-50 ALKLRGTLKEWERI
+50 ALQLRGTLKEWERI
-64 YSLEKG
+64 YGLEKG
-70 LREVEEFFEKA
+70 LREIEAFFEKA

-125 LRGKKSYIVVP
+125 TRGKKSYIVVP

-143 TVKKIQKIAEN
+143 TAKKLQAIAER
-154 AGVDVNL
+154 AGVEINL

-166 NLRKKEKEEMLA
+166 NLRKKEREEMLA
-178 KIESG
+178 KIQNE
-183 DYSILVTSAQWM
+183 DYDILVTSAQWL
-195 ARKFDEVLKGRHFD
+195 ARKFDEVLKGRRFD

-221 ASKNIDRSLYLLG
+221 ASKNIDRSLLLLG
-234 FNDEVIG
+234 FNDEVIE

-255 YLNGRASDREERLKE
+255 YLNGRAQDREERLKE
-270 LNAQIA
+270 LNGNIGK
-276 ELQREIEEFKRKNN
+276 LQREIEEFKAKNGV
-290 IGIMIIASAT
+290 GIMIIASAT

-331 SYLMPTKDIRE
+331 SYLKPSKDIKE
-342 HVEDLLTMLG
+342 HVEELLERLG

-383 LVSSKNKKAIER
+383 LVSSKNRKSIEK
-395 FQNGEVDYLIGSAT
+395 FENGEADYLIGSAT

-415 RGLDMPHL
+415 RGLDLPHL
-423 IRYAIFTGVPKF
+423 IRYAVFTGVPKF

-451 LLSEVMDFLSDEDRK
+451 LLSEVMEFLSDEDRK
-466 QAEKLHARLRR
+466 QAEKMHARLRR

-502 EFHNHVLGVF
+502 GFHNHVLGVF

-526 EVLRKLAEDPFIS
+526 EVLRRVAEDPFIS
-539 LKEEGG
+539 LKEEEG

-732 FVDWEER
+732 FVDWEEK
-739 GICPRCGSTNVLDAL
+739 GVCPRCGSTNVRDAL
-754 QNVRAMRELAQEVD
+754 QNVKAMREIAQEVD

-822 EGRVNAQIVR
+822 EGRVNAQLVR

-845 ELQRVFENHNL
+845 ELQRVFENRNL

-885 LALENGLQVTVELGK
+885 LKLENDLQVTVELGK
-900 DGKEI
+900 DGKSV

-910 VTVEGVQLE
+910 VTVEDVQLE
-919 EKELNPS
+919 ERELNPM

-943 LSAPEA
+943 LSAPET
-949 MRLAQDLFEA
+949 MRIAQDLFEM
-959 GLCVTPDTIVS
+959 GLI
-970 LADGRLVKIEDAVR
+970 
-984 ERERNLLAVN
+984 
-994 GLRAK
+994 
-999 SAEAT
+999 
-1004 RFWEIDWNG
+1004 
-1013 PLKVVKLKNGHEIKA
+1013 
-1028 TPDHG
+1028 
-1033 LLVIRNGKLG
+1033 
-1043 WVSAKNIKPGDYIAF
+1043 
-1058 AYNTGHAGN
+1058 
-1067 REYTLLGMLVEL
+1067 
-1079 GITDVMVE
+1079 
-1087 FNEKYFN
+1087 
-1094 SKIAPLIKE
+1094 
-1103 RIKTS
+1103 
-1108 TKYKYLRNHVVPLEK
+1108 
-1123 LLEWEVS
+1123 
-1130 DFEDY
+1130 
-1135 VVSLYRQRAGSK
+1135 
-1147 RIPNFTLD
+1147 
-1155 ENFWYVFGLVLG
+1155 
-1167 DGTLRNSKVLISQT
+1167 
-1181 PLKQVKGI
+1181 
-1189 LEETFPFLH
+1189 
-1198 VFETTNQVGF
+1198 
-1208 SNSILAELFRRLGA
+1208 
-1222 RSGEFHP
+1222 
-1229 IIFTIP
+1229 
-1235 EKMLNAIIAG
+1235 
-1245 YFDTD
+1245 
-1250 GTFSLLHDRKG
+1250 
-1261 VNLRAILAS
+1261 
-1270 KRGDVLKR
+1270 
-1278 LSVYLY
+1278 
-1284 QIGILNY
+1284 
-1291 LKRDKRTG
+1291 
-1299 VWDLIISNR
+1299 
-1308 SLGAFKEKIYPYL
+1308 
-1321 RIRRKQFEEA
+1321 
-1331 YQAYRATRKPLE
+1331 
-1343 SDLIPVG
+1343 
-1350 DLIKGLTFPKGAKAE
+1350 
-1365 LLRREGIDV
+1365 
-1374 WNWLKKPLSVP
+1374 
-1385 RNKLVKVLEYA
+1385 
-1396 EKGEIT
+1396 
-1402 DYLRSLAEANVTWVK
+1402 
-1417 VIDVTEE
+1417 
-1424 HYTGKLYDFTT
+1424 
-1435 TTENFIANGAVSHNC
+1435 

-1469 EYITQELGEEYFK
+1469 EYITQEVGEGYFK

-1500 IDTGRLMQLIRDGII
+1500 IDTGRLMQLVRDGII

-1535 FMTSQMKPAKVLYE
+1535 FMTSQMKAAKILHE
-1549 RVVIDAQV
+1549 KAVIDAGV
-1557 GKAELEGYVEVIED
+1557 GKAEIEGYVEVIED
-1571 GWTKLRSPPFRQL
+1571 GWTKLRNPPFRQL
-1584 PRLEKGAKLKVVEA
+1584 PRLEKGAKLKVVES

-1626 STYAKIVETLIRRY
+1626 STYAKIVQTLLQRY

-1664 ISKYREL
+1664 ISKYKEL
-1671 VNEEKTREL
+1671 VSEEKTREL
-1680 EAVMDLIEE
+1680 EEIMDLIEE
-1689 NKADY
+1689 NKIDY
-1694 HEVLATLY
+1694 QEVLRKLHG
-1702 REIREYLRTGKANAI
+1702 EIRQYLG

>member
-1 MKAIYREMCPNCLG
+1 MKAIYREMCPNCSG
-15 RISDERLIN
+15 RISDERLVS
-24 KNPCDECLDDKV
+24 KNPCDECLDNPV
-36 TADSYFDLVTAVRN
+36 HADSYFELVTAVRN
-50 ALKLRGTLKEWERI
+50 ALQVKGTLKEWERI
-64 YSLEKG
+64 YSLEKN
-70 LREVEEFFEKA
+70 LREVEGFFERA

-125 LRGKKSYIVVP
+125 TRGKKSYIVVP

-143 TVKKIQKIAEN
+143 TVRKIQSIAERS
-154 AGVDVNL
+154 GVEIDL

-166 NLRKKEKEEMLA
+166 NLRKKEKEEMLT
-178 KIESG
+178 KITGG
-183 DYSILVTSAQWM
+183 DYEVLVTSAQWM

-234 FNDEVIG
+234 FNDEVIQ
-241 KAWEIIRLKKQMSK
+241 KAWEIIRLKKRMSK
-255 YLNGRASDREERLKE
+255 YLNGRAQDREERLKE
-270 LNAQIA
+270 LN
-276 ELQREIEEFKRKNN
+276 ESMSKLQREIEEFKSKND

-331 SYLMPTKDIRE
+331 SYLKPTKEVKE
-342 HVEDLLTMLG
+342 HVEELLTMLG
-352 KGGIIFTPIDQGLAY
+352 KGGIILTPIDQGLGY
-367 AEELANY
+367 AEELVKY
-374 LRERGFRVE
+374 LRERGFKVE
-383 LVSSKNKKAIER
+383 LVSSKNRKAIER
-395 FQNGEVDYLIGSAT
+395 FESGEADYLVGSAT

-415 RGLDMPHL
+415 RGLDLPHL
-423 IRYAIFTGVPKF
+423 IRYAVFTGVPKF

-451 LLSEVMDFLSDEDRK
+451 LLGEIMDFLSDEDRK

-477 LIRNIPQFELLKIEE
+477 LIRNIPQFELMKIEE
-492 ALAEGLPIEN
+492 ALAEGLPVEN

-512 RELVEFLRRVLKDE
+512 RELVEFLRKALHDE
-526 EVLRKLAEDPFIS
+526 EVLKKLAEDPFVS
-539 LKEEGG
+539 LTEEDG

-582 NEKVFNGLLRQMRWR
+582 NEKVFNGLVRQMRWR

-608 LDLDEVLRQID
+608 LNLDEVLRQID

-700 GYHGVLV
+700 GYHGVLI

-713 LKFIPVYDT
+713 MKFIPVYDT

-732 FVDWEER
+732 FVDWENK
-739 GICPRCGSTNVLDAL
+739 GVCPRCGSTNVRDAL
-754 QNVRAMRELAQEVD
+754 DNVKAMRELAQEVD

-813 AIEEARDVN
+813 AIQEARDVN

-845 ELQRVFENHNL
+845 ELQRVFENRNL

-864 VLGWVIER
+864 VLGWIIER
-872 YKEFTESETYFMG
+872 YKEFSESETYFLG
-885 LALENGLQVTVELGK
+885 LTLENGLQVTVEIGK
-900 DGKEI
+900 DGKNV

-910 VTVEGVQLE
+910 VTVEEVQLE
-919 EKELNPS
+919 EKEFNPS

-943 LSAPEA
+943 LSAPET
-949 MRLAQDLFEA
+949 MRLAQDLFEM
-959 GLCVTPDTIVS
+959 GLI
-970 LADGRLVKIEDAVR
+970 
-984 ERERNLLAVN
+984 
-994 GLRAK
+994 
-999 SAEAT
+999 
-1004 RFWEIDWNG
+1004 
-1013 PLKVVKLKNGHEIKA
+1013 
-1028 TPDHG
+1028 
-1033 LLVIRNGKLG
+1033 
-1043 WVSAKNIKPGDYIAF
+1043 
-1058 AYNTGHAGN
+1058 
-1067 REYTLLGMLVEL
+1067 
-1079 GITDVMVE
+1079 
-1087 FNEKYFN
+1087 
-1094 SKIAPLIKE
+1094 
-1103 RIKTS
+1103 
-1108 TKYKYLRNHVVPLEK
+1108 
-1123 LLEWEVS
+1123 
-1130 DFEDY
+1130 
-1135 VVSLYRQRAGSK
+1135 
-1147 RIPNFTLD
+1147 
-1155 ENFWYVFGLVLG
+1155 
-1167 DGTLRNSKVLISQT
+1167 
-1181 PLKQVKGI
+1181 
-1189 LEETFPFLH
+1189 
-1198 VFETTNQVGF
+1198 
-1208 SNSILAELFRRLGA
+1208 
-1222 RSGEFHP
+1222 
-1229 IIFTIP
+1229 
-1235 EKMLNAIIAG
+1235 
-1245 YFDTD
+1245 
-1250 GTFSLLHDRKG
+1250 
-1261 VNLRAILAS
+1261 
-1270 KRGDVLKR
+1270 
-1278 LSVYLY
+1278 
-1284 QIGILNY
+1284 
-1291 LKRDKRTG
+1291 
-1299 VWDLIISNR
+1299 
-1308 SLGAFKEKIYPYL
+1308 
-1321 RIRRKQFEEA
+1321 
-1331 YQAYRATRKPLE
+1331 
-1343 SDLIPVG
+1343 
-1350 DLIKGLTFPKGAKAE
+1350 
-1365 LLRREGIDV
+1365 
-1374 WNWLKKPLSVP
+1374 
-1385 RNKLVKVLEYA
+1385 
-1396 EKGEIT
+1396 
-1402 DYLRSLAEANVTWVK
+1402 
-1417 VIDVTEE
+1417 
-1424 HYTGKLYDFTT
+1424 
-1435 TTENFIANGAVSHNC
+1435 

-1469 EYITQELGEEYFK
+1469 EYITQEIGEDYFK
-1482 PRPWGEEGTHEA
+1482 PRHWGEEGTHEA

-1500 IDTGRLMQLIRDGII
+1500 IDTGRLMQLVRDGII

-1523 NHYRLYDMIFRR
+1523 NHYRLYDMIFRK
-1535 FMTSQMKPAKVLYE
+1535 FMTSQMKSARLLME
-1549 RVVIDAQV
+1549 RTVINAAV
-1557 GKAELEGYVEVIED
+1557 GKTELEGYVEVIED

-1584 PRLEKGAKLKVVEA
+1584 PRLEAGVKLKVVEA
-1598 KKWKAP
+1598 KKWRAP
-1604 KVSLYTQGDI
+1604 KVSLYSQGDI

-1640 YVIETR
+1640 YVFETR

-1664 ISKYREL
+1664 ISKYKEL
-1671 VNEEKTREL
+1671 VSEEKTREL
-1680 EAVMDLIEE
+1680 EATMDLVEE
-1689 NKADY
+1689 GKEDY
-1694 HEVLATLY
+1694 QRVLNSLY
-1702 REIREYLRTGKANAI
+1702 NEIRKYIGGGRPAS